1 MTRQRYSATESLNR
15 ILRLLQGTPVP
26 TDVAGGVTGVILSEN
41 EVLSDLAELLAGS
54 LPDQNFTP
62 ATAMTKYGHMY
73 AHNVTGTVTVAS
85 ADVYYAVS
93 GAFRTGLLNGFT
105 FSNTMHL
112 KPTVAGRYFVA
123 YSASIRSASTSQEIE
138 ATLMVNSVS
147 QSGSSAHVETT
158 GANKPQTLSGS
169 MIIDLVAN
177 SIVGL
182 GISNHTGGNNL
193 VLEHG
198 NVSIFML
205 APYGG

>member
-15 ILRLLQGTPVP
+15 ILRLLQGTPIP
-26 TDVAGGVTGVILSEN
+26 TDVAGGVTGDVLSEN

-54 LPDQNFTP
+54 LPNQNFIP
-62 ATAMTKYGHMY
+62 ATAMARYGHMY

-112 KPTVAGRYFVA
+112 KPHVSGREFFA
-123 YSASIRSASTSQEIE
+123 YSASVRSASTSQEIE
-138 ATLMVNSVS
+138 ATLLVNSTP

-158 GANKPQTLSGS
+158 TANKAHALSGS
-169 MIIDLVAN
+169 MI
-177 SIVGL
+177 
-182 GISNHTGGNNL
+182 
-193 VLEHG
+193 
-198 NVSIFML
+198 
-205 APYGG
+205 